1 MISNK
6 SEKNNVRHFCRYV
19 PEPCLNRIKLY
30 QFFVAYISSLKYSKR
45 IVLLHFFMI
54 LSVPSQNRTLAYL
67 KLVYIFFACIVV
79 CFQLANSRAKR
90 IMANQSIIALLV
102 YLYYELLI
110 ESRVSFIHVRYN
122 ETGFYKRDLPRPVLA
137 SKQQPQH
144 GIIKSTFFTFFFLQR
159 QMKFQRK
166 TS

>member
-1 MISNK
+1 M
-6 SEKNNVRHFCRYV
+6 
-19 PEPCLNRIKLY
+19 
-30 QFFVAYISSLKYSKR
+30 
-45 IVLLHFFMI
+45 
-54 LSVPSQNRTLAYL
+54 
-67 KLVYIFFACIVV
+67 

-102 YLYYELLI
+102 YLYYESLT

-144 GIIKSTFFTFFFLQR
+144 GIIKSTFFTFFFYNDRWNSKGKRVRRKAKLPPR
-159 QMKFQRK
+159 QALHFNFSIVIHCMSLPKRRWSQMAQNLFVHMRRHDALHFHEVSILLYNPIQS
-166 TS
+166 T